1 MKKAYF
7 LTAAAALVAVL
18 AVAPLLARQNTAAG
32 IGADMFDIICSSLPV
47 AVTSRLGLASTGEG
61 ESEAG
66 HDSATGLYM
75 PMFSTPP
82 KGGTVYNGPPLDD
95 C

>member
-1 MKKAYF
+1 MKKAYV
-7 LTAAAALVAVL
+7 LIAAAALAAQL
-18 AVAPLLARQNTAAG
+18 AGAPLLAQQNAVAG
-32 IGADMFDIICSSLPV
+32 LGADMFDIICTSLPTE
-47 AVTSRLGLASTGEG
+47 VTSRLGI
-61 ESEAG
+61 EATAT
-66 HDSATGLYM
+66 HDSPAGLYM

>member
-1 MKKAYF
+1 MQKLYV
-7 LTAAAALVAVL
+7 LSAAAALAAML
-18 AVAPLLARQNTAAG
+18 AGAPLLAQQNTAAG
-32 IGADMFDIICSSLPV
+32 FGADMFDVICSSLPV
-47 AVTSRLGLASTGEG
+47 AVTSRLGLAGEG
-61 ESEAG
+61 ETG
-66 HDSATGLYM
+66 HESPAGLYM

>member
-1 MKKAYF
+1 MKKAHV
-7 LTAAAALVAVL
+7 LTAAAALAALL
-18 AVAPLLARQNTAAG
+18 AGAPLLAQQNGAAG
-32 IGADMFDIICSSLPV
+32 IGADMFDIICSSLPA
-47 AVTSRLGLASTGEG
+47 AVTSRLGIEVTAT
-61 ESEAG
+61 
-66 HDSATGLYM
+66 HDTPAGLYM